1 MFVSDKSKWKIK
13 IIVVSS
19 LNGKSLRS
27 HESWS
32 TETMGY
38 YTTIF
43 KNDFMIPFIWLI
55 LRANVYLTKSIYDQ
69 LDVSSLLAENES
81 LFLNS
86 SILKRFRI
94 QKVEYYN
101 VNGYYVTL
109 ILKESIDRINKK
121 LNKPYIAKIKFLYAS
136 DEVFEQSIT
145 LFKLLEC
152 TEKGVFHCLF
162 TW

>member
-38 YTTIF
+38 YTPIF

-121 LNKPYIAKIKFLYAS
+121 IEQTIHCKNKIFICKRRSFRTIDYIIQVVRMY
-136 DEVFEQSIT
+136 
-145 LFKLLEC
+145 
-152 TEKGVFHCLF
+152 
-162 TW
+162 